1 MASVKQTRGAGSS
14 GRSLTSDII
23 HRFMRNK
30 TAMFALIFLVIVLL
44 IAVFADFIVP
54 YETAIKQS
62 IKERWQSPNR
72 EHLFGT
78 DAFGRDVFARIIH
91 GSRYSL
97 AMGVGV
103 TVAELVI
110 ACILGSVAAYYGGI
124 VDNIIMRFIDILI
137 SIPSILFSICIV
149 AVLGS
154 NALNLCIALTI
165 GGIPSFTRIVRSCI
179 LNVKGADYIEAARSA
194 GANDVNIILKHILP
208 NALGPIIVQAT
219 MNISGTIIAAASL
232 SFIGLGVQ
240 APAPEWGVMLSESK
254 DMMRQYPYLAVIPG
268 VAIVLTALGFNLLGD
283 GMRDALDPKLKD

>member
-1 MASVKQTRGAGSS
+1 MEKAKKKRGGSS
-14 GRSLTSDII
+14 LGADIVR
-23 HRFMRNK
+23 RFMRNR
-30 TAMFALIFLVIVLL
+30 TAMFALVFLILVILVA
-44 IAVFADFIVP
+44 IFADVIVS
-54 YETAIKQS
+54 YDVAISQS
-62 IKERWQSPNR
+62 IKNKWQSPSS
-72 EHLFGT
+72 EHVFGT

-103 TVAELVI
+103 TAAELIV
-110 ACILGSVAAYYGGI
+110 ACILGSVAAYYGGL
-124 VDNIIMRFIDILI
+124 VDSIIMRLIDILI

-179 LNVKGADYIEAARSA
+179 LNVKGSDYIEAARSA
-194 GANDVNIILKHILP
+194 GAGDVHIILKHILP
-208 NALGPIIVQAT
+208 NALGPVIVQAT
-219 MNISGTIIAAASL
+219 MNVSGTIIAAASL

-240 APAPEWGVMLSESK
+240 APAPEWGVMLSEAK
-254 DMMRQYPYLAVIPG
+254 DTMRQYPYLAIIPG
-268 VAIVLTALGFNLLGD
+268 IAIVTTALGFNLMGD

>member
-1 MASVKQTRGAGSS
+1 MEKARKKRGGSS
-14 GRSLTSDII
+14 LGADIVR
-23 HRFMRNK
+23 RFMRNR
-30 TAMFALIFLVIVLL
+30 TAMFALAFLILVIL
-44 IAVFADFIVP
+44 IAIFADVIISYDV
-54 YETAIKQS
+54 AISQS
-62 IKERWQSPNR
+62 IKNKWQSPSR
-72 EHLFGT
+72 EHIFGT

-103 TVAELVI
+103 TIAELIV
-110 ACILGSVAAYYGGI
+110 ACILGSVAAYYGGL
-124 VDNIIMRFIDILI
+124 VDSIIMRLIDILI

-194 GANDVNIILKHILP
+194 GAGDVHIILKHILP
-208 NALGPIIVQAT
+208 NALGPVIVQAT
-219 MNISGTIIAAASL
+219 MNVSGTIIAAASL

-240 APAPEWGVMLSESK
+240 APAPEWGVMLSEAK
-254 DMMRQYPYLAVIPG
+254 DMMRQYPYLAIIPG
-268 VAIVLTALGFNLLGD
+268 IAIVTTALGFNLMGD

>member
-1 MASVKQTRGAGSS
+1 MANTKRAGSGVG

-30 TAMFALIFLVIVLL
+30 AAMFALVFLILVLL
-44 IAVFADFIVP
+44 VTIFADLIVP
-54 YETAIKQS
+54 YEAAIKQT
-62 IKERWQSPNR
+62 IKNRWKAPNA

-91 GSRYSL
+91 GARYSL

-124 VDNIIMRFIDILI
+124 VDNIIMRLIDILI

-194 GANDVNIILKHILP
+194 GASDANIILKHILP